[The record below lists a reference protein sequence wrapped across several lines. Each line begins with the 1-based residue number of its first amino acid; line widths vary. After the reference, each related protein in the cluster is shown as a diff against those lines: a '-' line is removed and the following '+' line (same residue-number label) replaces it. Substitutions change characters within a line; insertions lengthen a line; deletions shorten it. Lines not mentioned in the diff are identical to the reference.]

1 MAHQKPMLKLLT
13 IVIFKVVVEPVEA
26 VSVSVVRQLTVVHE
40 RFQHPKLLVGQF
52 GRQVEDQ
59 VE

>member
-1 MAHQKPMLKLLT
+1 MLKLLT

-26 VSVSVVRQLTVVHE
+26 VSVVRQLTVVHE
-40 RFQHPKLLVGQF
+40 RLQHPKLLVGQF

>member
-1 MAHQKPMLKLLT
+1 MLKLLT

-40 RFQHPKLLVGQF
+40 RLQHPKLLVGQF